1 MHPAFDEDLP
11 LQALLA
17 VLADGRFHS
26 GKELGVALGVSRAAV
41 WKHLQKLESLGI
53 RLLSIKGKGY
63 CLEGG
68 LELLSAASI
77 VAGIGPRALP
87 LLAQLD
93 IHPVIDSTNAQALR
107 DGVAYGSG
115 YVCLA
120 EFQTAGRGRRGR
132 TWVSPFGNNIYLS
145 LLWTFDGGAAQ
156 LEGLS
161 LAVGVVIAD
170 VLGALGVE
178 DISLKWPN
186 DILWRGR
193 KLAGVLL
200 EMTGDP
206 AGVCQIVIG
215 IGLNVLMPVD
225 AADSIDQPWVDIRS
239 ILAALDLPA
248 ENFGRNQLVA
258 ALLSGLFPLLDSYQT
273 KRFAS
278 YRVRWEQL
286 NAYADKVVEVRMA
299 NSSVSGEMLGVNEAG
314 ALRLQTARGEQLF
327 YGGEVSL
334 RGIT

>member
-1 MHPAFDEDLP
+1 MHPAYDEDLP

-17 VLADGRFHS
+17 VLADGHFHS
-26 GKELGVALGVSRAAV
+26 GKELGGALGVSRAAV

-53 RLLSIKGKGY
+53 RLLSVKGKGY

-77 VAGIGPRALP
+77 IAGLGSRALP
-87 LLAQLD
+87 LLARLD
-93 IHPVIDSTNAQALR
+93 IHPVIDSTNAKTLR

-145 LLWTFDGGAAQ
+145 LLWAFDGGAVQ

-170 VLGALGVE
+170 VLSALGVE

-206 AGVCQIVIG
+206 AGACQVVIG

-225 AADSIDQPWVDIRS
+225 AADSIDQPWADIRS

-258 ALLSGLFPLLDSYQT
+258 ALLAELFPLLNSYQAE
-273 KRFAS
+273 RFAS
-278 YRVRWEQL
+278 YRARWEQL
-286 NAYADKVVEVRMA
+286 NAYADEIVEVRMA
-299 NSSVSGEMLGVNEAG
+299 NSMVSGKMLGVNEAG
-314 ALRLQTARGEQLF
+314 ALRLQTATGEQLF
-327 YGGEVSL
+327 YGGEISL
-334 RGIT
+334 RVST